1 MKRATIVMMI
11 MTMIMITKHKMEDH
25 GKGEEIGIELIE
37 SELPLNSDLFPVVD
51 S

>member
-1 MKRATIVMMI
+1 MKRATIVMTI
-11 MTMIMITKHKMEDH
+11 MIMITKNEMKE
-25 GKGEEIGIELIE
+25 KEEIGIELIE